1 MTTALE
7 LLFLLLMLVAL
18 GGLLRKAEAA
28 NGADWG
34 NPWLN
39 RIDGLGRLF
48 LRHYHH
54 CEIEPI
60 PLPEQGAAL
69 VVSNHISG
77 LDPLLMLAACNRPVH
92 FLIAREQ
99 YERFGLRWLFRR
111 AECIPVDRS
120 SRDDSAFRAAL
131 EALQAGKVIGLF
143 PQGRIHWPEPRPL
156 RLKRGVARL
165 AKLSG
170 APIYPAR
177 VSNVRLPG
185 YVLPAVLIP
194 GRARLQSLPPL
205 DCRTLDETACL
216 ARLAEMLNN
225 SANGPIAEADIP

>member
-1 MTTALE
+1 MNTALG
-7 LLFLLLMLVAL
+7 LLFLLLLLVAL

-28 NGADWG
+28 NRADWG
-34 NPWLN
+34 NKWLN

-60 PLPEQGAAL
+60 PLPERGPAL

-99 YERFGLRWLFRR
+99 YARFGLRWLFRR

-131 EALQAGKVIGLF
+131 EALRAGKVIGLF
-143 PQGRIHWPEPRPL
+143 PQGRIHWPEDRPL

-165 AKLSG
+165 AKLGG

-177 VSNVRLPG
+177 ISNVRLPG
-185 YVLPAVLIP
+185 HVLPAVLLP

-205 DCRTLDETACL
+205 DCRALDEAACL
-216 ARLAEMLNN
+216 AQLTEILNK
-225 SANGPIAEADIP
+225 SSTGPIAESDVP